1 MVVVVVEDQN
11 TLARVEGKENRV
23 DKLLDL
29 IILKEESIILLQ
41 QEQRESSQLVA
52 QQQVTSAVSS
62 IALSLD
68 MSLSLSSNDHRE
80 TMNIYHETKFS
91 ACSARRG
98 PSHENAGS
106 R

>member
-29 IILKEESIILLQ
+29 IILKEESILLQ
-41 QEQRESSQLVA
+41 QEQRESRQLVA

-62 IALSLD
+62 IALSID

-80 TMNIYHETKFS
+80 TMNIYHETKS
-91 ACSARRG
+91 LWS
-98 PSHENAGS
+98 
-106 R
+106 